1 MNCESNET
9 IFYFAY
15 GSNAAP
21 ERFKAR
27 VGPWR
32 SRRRARLQGYRL
44 RFARMVQSEGGGGA
58 VVDECPGAHVDGVL
72 FEITSEQLGA
82 MDREEFDPSRDVA
95 TTGKRIRRPV
105 ETSEGRIES
114 ELYTVDDDGGFSA
127 PSEAYLGH
135 ILRGLEAAGHEQAA
149 LAAVREAAQEA
160 RKAEIGWRP
169 VRNGVAS
176 SPARPGR
183 RAPGGNSGTRRRSPK

>member
-1 MNCESNET
+1 LDHELNDT

-15 GSNAAP
+15 GSNADP
-21 ERFKAR
+21 ERFKTR

-58 VVDECPGAHVDGVL
+58 VVDESPGAYVDGVL
-72 FEITSEQLGA
+72 FEITSEQLMA

-95 TTGKRIRRPV
+95 TTGKRIRETV
-105 ETSEGRIES
+105 ETPEGRIEA

-127 PSEAYLGH
+127 PSQAYLGH
-135 ILRGLEAAGHEQAA
+135 ILRGLETAGCGEAT
-149 LAAVREAAQEA
+149 LAAVRAAAEEAA
-160 RKAEIGWRP
+160 
-169 VRNGVAS
+169 
-176 SPARPGR
+176 
-183 RAPGGNSGTRRRSPK
+183 RAD

>member
-1 MNCESNET
+1 MEYESNEA

-15 GSNAAP
+15 GSNADP

-58 VVDECPGAHVDGVL
+58 VVDESPGAYVDGVL
-72 FEITSEQLGA
+72 FEISSEQLMA

-95 TTGKRIRRPV
+95 TTGKRIRETV
-105 ETSEGRIES
+105 ETAEGRIES
-114 ELYTVDDDGGFSA
+114 ELYTVDDDGAFSA
-127 PSEAYLGH
+127 PSVAYLGH
-135 ILRGLEAAGHEQAA
+135 ILRGLEAAGYDEDVLTTVRAA
-149 LAAVREAAQEA
+149 AKEAA
-160 RKAEIGWRP
+160 KAETG
-169 VRNGVAS
+169 
-176 SPARPGR
+176 
-183 RAPGGNSGTRRRSPK
+183 